1 MTEQS
6 LKNKTVK
13 GVVWSSVERFSVQG
27 VHFLVM
33 VVIARILTPRDF
45 GLVGMLAI
53 FMAAS
58 QSLIDSGF
66 SQALIRKQD
75 RTETDNST
83 VFYFNIVASAFI
95 YAILFLISPWV
106 AEFYNEPQLVSL
118 MRVMC
123 LLVIINSF
131 VVVQRAIYTATL
143 NFKVQA
149 KATFSSAVISGLVGV
164 GMAVSDFGVWALVG
178 QQLCAAIVNVIL
190 LWCYSSW
197 RPKLIYSWTSF
208 RELFAFGSNL
218 LLSGLLDTVYN
229 NVYQIVIGK
238 IFSAASLGFFSQAK
252 HISSLP
258 SSNINGIIVRVTYPV
273 LSTIQDDDER
283 LSVNYRKLL
292 RTSAFIVFPL
302 MCGLAGIS
310 RPLVNILL
318 GSKWNFTATLLIPI
332 CMAMMWYPIHAINL
346 NLLKVKGRSD
356 LFLKLEIIKKIL
368 GVSMLIA
375 TVPLGLI
382 VMCYSTIVNSLI
394 ALIINTYYTGKLIHV
409 GFVQQM
415 RDLSFTLL
423 LSLSMFA
430 VVYGLTLFFNN
441 YYLQLTAGLFVGVIY
456 FAIVCFILKPQE
468 ILFVKSIL
476 NRKE

>member
-1 MTEQS
+1 MPEQS
-6 LKNKTVK
+6 LKDKTVK

-53 FMAAS
+53 FMAVS

-66 SQALIRKQD
+66 SQALIRKQN

-95 YAILFLISPWV
+95 YAILFLISPLV
-106 AEFYNEPQLVSL
+106 AEFYNEPQLTSL

-123 LLVIINSF
+123 LLVVINSF
-131 VVVQRAIYTATL
+131 AVVQRAIYTATL

-149 KATFSSAVISGLVGV
+149 KATFSSAVISGFVGV
-164 GMAVSDFGVWALVG
+164 GMAVADFGVWALVG
-178 QQLCAAIVNVIL
+178 QQLCAAVVNVIL
-190 LWCYSSW
+190 LWWYSSW
-197 RPKLIYSWTSF
+197 RPKLIYSWKSF

-218 LLSGLLDTVYN
+218 LLSGLLETVYN

-238 IFSAASLGFFSQAK
+238 IFSAASLGFFTQAK
-252 HISSLP
+252 QISSLP

-273 LSTIQDDDER
+273 LSTIQSDDER
-283 LSVNYRKLL
+283 LATNYRKLL
-292 RTSAFIVFPL
+292 RMSAFIVFPL
-302 MCGLAGIS
+302 MCLLAGLAY
-310 RPLVNILL
+310 PLVNIVF
-318 GSKWNFTATLLIPI
+318 GEKWNYSATLLIPI
-332 CMAMMWYPIHAINL
+332 CFAMMWYPVHSINL

-356 LFLKLEIIKKIL
+356 LFLRLEIIKKIL
-368 GVSMLIA
+368 GVSMLIITA
-375 TVPLGLI
+375 PFGLI
-382 VMCYSTIVNSLI
+382 VMCYGTIVNSII
-394 ALIINTYYTGKLIHV
+394 ALVINTYYTGKLIHV
-409 GFVQQM
+409 GFIRQM

-430 VVYGLTLFFNN
+430 IVYGLTLLFSNHYAQAF
-441 YYLQLTAGLFVGVIY
+441 AGLTIGAIY
-456 FAIVCFILKPQE
+456 FAIVCFIRKPQE
-468 ILFVKSIL
+468 LLFVKSIL
-476 NRKE
+476 KK

>member
-1 MTEQS
+1 MAEQS
-6 LKNKTVK
+6 LKDKTVK
-13 GVVWSSVERFSVQG
+13 GVVWSAVERFSVQG
-27 VHFLVM
+27 VQFLVM

-53 FMAAS
+53 FMAVS

-83 VFYFNIVASAFI
+83 VFYFNIIVSTFI

-106 AEFYNEPQLVSL
+106 ADFYNEPQLVSL

-149 KATFSSAVISGLVGV
+149 KATFTSAVISGLVGV
-164 GMAVSDFGVWALVG
+164 GMAVADFGVWALVG

-190 LWCYSSW
+190 LWWYSSW
-197 RPKLIYSWTSF
+197 RPKLIYSWKSF

-218 LLSGLLDTVYN
+218 LLSGLLDTAYN

-238 IFSAASLGFFSQAK
+238 IFSAASLGFFTQAK
-252 HISSLP
+252 QISALP
-258 SSNINGIIVRVTYPV
+258 SSNIYGIIGRVTYPV
-273 LSTIQDDDER
+273 LSKLQNDNDR
-283 LSVNYRKLL
+283 LAVNYLKLL
-292 RTSAFIVFPL
+292 RMSAFIIFPL
-302 MCGLAGIS
+302 MCLLAGLAY
-310 RPLVNILL
+310 PLVNIVL
-318 GSKWNFTATLLIPI
+318 GEKWNYSAILLVPL
-332 CMAMMWYPIHAINL
+332 CMTMMWYPIHAINL
-346 NLLKVKGRSD
+346 NILKVKGRSD
-356 LFLKLEIIKKIL
+356 LFLRLEIIKKIL
-368 GVSMLIA
+368 GISMLII
-375 TVPLGLI
+375 TTPFGLI
-382 VMCYSTIVNSLI
+382 VMCYGTIVNSI
-394 ALIINTYYTGKLIHV
+394 VALVINTYYTGKLIHV
-409 GFVQQM
+409 GFIRQM

-430 VVYGLTLFFNN
+430 IVYGQTLLFSNHYEQFI
-441 YYLQLTAGLFVGVIY
+441 AGAFIGIIY
-456 FAIVCFILKPQE
+456 FAIVCFIRKPQE
-468 ILFVKSIL
+468 LLFVKSL
-476 NRKE
+476 LKK

>member
-1 MTEQS
+1 MPEQS

-53 FMAAS
+53 FMAVS

-164 GMAVSDFGVWALVG
+164 GMAVADFGVWALVG

-190 LWCYSSW
+190 LWWYSSW
-197 RPKLIYSWTSF
+197 RPKLIYSWKSF

-238 IFSAASLGFFSQAK
+238 IFSAASLGFFTQAK
-252 HISSLP
+252 QISALP
-258 SSNINGIIVRVTYPV
+258 SSNIHGIIGRVTYPV
-273 LSTIQDDDER
+273 LSKLQNDDER
-283 LSVNYRKLL
+283 LAVNYRKIL
-292 RTSAFIVFPL
+292 RMSAFIVFPF
-302 MCGLAGIS
+302 MCLLAGVAY
-310 RPLVNILL
+310 PLVNIVL
-318 GSKWNFTATLLIPI
+318 GEKWNFSATLLIPL
-332 CMAMMWYPIHAINL
+332 CMTMMWYPIHAINL

-356 LFLKLEIIKKIL
+356 LILRLEIIKKIL
-368 GVSMLIA
+368 GVTMLIITA
-375 TVPLGLI
+375 PFGLI
-382 VMCYSTIVNSLI
+382 VMCYGTIVNSII

-409 GFVQQM
+409 GFIRQM

-430 VVYGLTLFFNN
+430 VVYGLTFLFSNHYAQVF
-441 YYLQLTAGLFVGVIY
+441 AGMIIGAVY
-456 FAIVCFILKPQE
+456 FAIVCFIRKPQE
-468 ILFVKSIL
+468 LFFVKSIL
-476 NRKE
+476 NK